1 MSRRSLAE
9 PGLVEQYIRGQ
20 IMPRY
25 MQRLREI
32 EDELRVHTMRLA
44 HAYSE
49 LQRLCGHDPA
59 TFEAR
64 WRTTARAWPFDRVN
78 ELIHQHN
85 EYYPVERRLPISPR
99 TGEYLTVGG
108 RPWRREPAGAAWILE
123 RFPARPQTSD
133 SDIRVDPE
141 A

>member
-49 LQRLCGHDPA
+49 LQSLCGDDPA
-59 TFEAR
+59 AFEAR
-64 WRTTARAWPFDRVN
+64 WRATARAWPFDRVN

-108 RPWRREPAGAAWILE
+108 RPWRREVAGPQWILE
-123 RFPARPQTSD
+123 RFPARPQTSGLRPQGR
-133 SDIRVDPE
+133 S
-141 A
+141 